1 MKIKETFIRVKDAAD
16 DRLRS
21 FCGALT
27 PEKRLAAIL
36 ILGVLFAVVNF
47 YMIFRAIY
55 DIGHEDAPREVIEI
69 TPIEVPDFTGPDS
82 QEEMVR
88 GMEEFFNQ
96 FNTEE
101 DE

>member
-1 MKIKETFIRVKDAAD
+1 MKIKETFIRIKDAAD

-36 ILGVLFAVVNF
+36 ILGALFAVVNF

-55 DIGHEDAPREVIEI
+55 DIGREVIEI

-88 GMEEFFNQ
+88 GMEEFFNR

>member
-36 ILGVLFAVVNF
+36 ILGALGKGA
-47 YMIFRAIY
+47 
-55 DIGHEDAPREVIEI
+55 
-69 TPIEVPDFTGPDS
+69 
-82 QEEMVR
+82 
-88 GMEEFFNQ
+88 
-96 FNTEE
+96 
-101 DE
+101 